1 MRTAYGPIDPIP
13 LQNHLGDDSF
23 PFKGSL
29 YLRYRYQSQ
38 DASPVNP
45 TAIAITSPL
54 STGSLFTISFLLQ
67 TAEASF
73 ITLACVWIGTYG
85 ACFFNRKQWRL
96 NGAWL

>member
-54 STGSLFTISFLLQ
+54 STGSLFHHPVPLSAAKAQSSIRFPC
-67 TAEASF
+67 
-73 ITLACVWIGTYG
+73 LAI
-85 ACFFNRKQWRL
+85 
-96 NGAWL
+96 